1 MARNLALA
9 NENQANPVFY
19 VCLAFLLMG
28 FLFGVSMIVSG
39 GSEAEDPAAPNASGG
54 GGAYPLPIF
63 PHSPVNTNSPVPNG
77 PAVTIVEDVRETMH
91 RLPLDR
97 NNPKGWSNPSV
108 KKKKPGGGG

>member
-1 MARNLALA
+1 MSRNLALSE
-9 NENQANPVFY
+9 ENQANPLFY

-39 GSEAEDPAAPNASGG
+39 DAGDAGPASATGGEGG
-54 GGAYPLPIF
+54 GGGGYPLPLF
-63 PHSPVNTNSPVPNG
+63 PHSPVNTNSPVPDG
-77 PAVTIVEDVRETMH
+77 PAVTIVQDVRETMH

-108 KKKKPGGGG
+108 KKKPTGG